1 MGNQERNNVCFVFYP
16 YTDSLPRNNDQVI
29 CTVVCVGDI
38 HHCNITPLLGLID

>member
-1 MGNQERNNVCFVFYP
+1 MGDFVEKQRMFVLFQD
-16 YTDSLPRNNDQVI
+16 TDSLPKITIKVI